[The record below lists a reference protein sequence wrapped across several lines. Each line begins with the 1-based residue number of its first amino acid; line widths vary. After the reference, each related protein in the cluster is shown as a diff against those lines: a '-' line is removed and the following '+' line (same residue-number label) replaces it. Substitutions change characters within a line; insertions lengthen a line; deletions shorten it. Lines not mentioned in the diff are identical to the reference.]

1 MRHFRDQRA
10 IREAIADMFE
20 AEGARVVDQE
30 GVLFALFFD
39 EDPSAR
45 MPVARINLDCLAA
58 DIERKLS

>member
-39 EDPSAR
+39 DDPYAP
-45 MPVARINLDCLAA
+45 MPVARINLDRLAA